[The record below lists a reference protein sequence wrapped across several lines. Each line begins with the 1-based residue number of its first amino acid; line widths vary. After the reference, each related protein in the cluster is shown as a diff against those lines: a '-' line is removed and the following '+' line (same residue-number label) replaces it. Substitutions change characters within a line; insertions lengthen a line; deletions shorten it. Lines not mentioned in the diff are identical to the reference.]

1 MVTEVVSSQIYLA
14 VVRDLDFIVRLL
26 DGFEE
31 GNDQISFLFFGVF
44 FFGKRITLGAQWL
57 ITKLESGFG
66 KVDGKAIKDMVGVTP
81 QHQVG
86 VVEVMRN
93 N

>member
-31 GNDQISFLFFGVF
+31 GNDQISFLFFWVF
-44 FFGKRITLGAQWL
+44 FLVKGSLWVL
-57 ITKLESGFG
+57 SG
-66 KVDGKAIKDMVGVTP
+66 
-81 QHQVG
+81 
-86 VVEVMRN
+86 
-93 N
+93 

>member
-14 VVRDLDFIVRLL
+14 VVRNLDFIVRLL

-31 GNDQISFLFFGVF
+31 GNDQISFFCCCCL

-57 ITKLESGFG
+57 IAKLESGFG
-66 KVDGKAIKDMVGVTP
+66 KVGGKAIKDMVGVTP

-93 N
+93 D